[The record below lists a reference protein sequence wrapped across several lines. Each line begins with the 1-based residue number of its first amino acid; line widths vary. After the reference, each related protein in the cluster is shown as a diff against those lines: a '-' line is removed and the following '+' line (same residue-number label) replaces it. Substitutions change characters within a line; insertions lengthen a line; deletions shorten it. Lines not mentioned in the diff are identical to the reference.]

1 MPPRRKNRRELT
13 MYRMPMSWWF
23 VVVSHR
29 TRPTFRVAA
38 EWATTTSPAISAT
51 PGRRHACFRRTEHGT
66 PRLSKNLS
74 TVGRGYDA
82 VRRIRPP
89 CEPGFRTT
97 ANALEDR
104 GLTPTRMSIL
114 RRWGLAGPGLSVIGF
129 GSATPAAAAANT
141 PGQEAINNLFG
152 IVLLFAV
159 AIVIFVQVL
168 LVIVVFR
175 FRKREGHTQ
184 SVPNPITHHTGLEA
198 AWTIVPALILLF
210 VGIMTFQTLAV
221 TDTIPQNPDVVVRV
235 IGHQWFWEFV
245 VDDGSGNVT
254 TTVGEFTVRAGQVV
268 KIIVES
274 S

>member
-1 MPPRRKNRRELT
+1 
-13 MYRMPMSWWF
+13 
-23 VVVSHR
+23 
-29 TRPTFRVAA
+29 
-38 EWATTTSPAISAT
+38 
-51 PGRRHACFRRTEHGT
+51 
-66 PRLSKNLS
+66 
-74 TVGRGYDA
+74 
-82 VRRIRPP
+82 
-89 CEPGFRTT
+89 
-97 ANALEDR
+97 
-104 GLTPTRMSIL
+104 MSIL
-114 RRWGLAGPGLSVIGF
+114 RRWGLTGPGLSVIGF

-141 PGQEAINNLFG
+141 PGQEAIDNLFG

-175 FRKREGHTQ
+175 FRKRKGHTQ

-210 VGIMTFQTLAV
+210 VGIMMFQTLAV

-274 S
+274 SDVAHSFYIDDFALKVDAIPGHENVYWFQAQNPGDFDVTCAEFCGQNHRLMIGKLHVLPA

>member
-1 MPPRRKNRRELT
+1 
-13 MYRMPMSWWF
+13 
-23 VVVSHR
+23 
-29 TRPTFRVAA
+29 
-38 EWATTTSPAISAT
+38 
-51 PGRRHACFRRTEHGT
+51 
-66 PRLSKNLS
+66 
-74 TVGRGYDA
+74 
-82 VRRIRPP
+82 
-89 CEPGFRTT
+89 
-97 ANALEDR
+97 
-104 GLTPTRMSIL
+104 
-114 RRWGLAGPGLSVIGF
+114 VIGF

-141 PGQEAINNLFG
+141 PGQEAIDNLFG

-175 FRKREGHTQ
+175 FRKRKGHTQ

-245 VDDGSGNVT
+245 VDDGSGAVPVEVPDT
-254 TTVGEFTVRAGQVV
+254 IVAQMPRGGLDRMTAHPVEVEGVLGRDPTGRPRIRARRVRFLGAPIDGVKEVRA
-268 KIIVES
+268 
-274 S
+274 